1 MTVAAAPGADVA
13 QDYEQE
19 RPARQLAGIPKG
31 LVWAAAGLLSC
42 YALLVVFRPVA
53 VLQYRMTFLAVALP
67 LTFLVYRSGFDL
79 ARLRRLRGLRGSRR
93 SRGRRRSGE
102 PGEGEGEPDREAA
115 TAESGGPAAPEVS
128 AGPATSEGSIA
139 PERRNAPERPAVAD
153 WLLAAVSVAVLVYP
167 LLDFD
172 AFVTR
177 GTDPTGTDMVLG
189 IALTVL
195 VLEATRRTVGWVL
208 PAICVAFLVYA
219 YYGDYI
225 PLGWEIGHRG
235 FDVPSLVDHLYMG
248 TEGFFGV
255 PLDVAATYIV
265 LFTIYG
271 AVLDLSGASRFFIDI
286 SFAAFRRSRTA
297 PGRTVTTAGFLLGTV
312 SGSGVATT
320 VSLGSVSWPILRRAG
335 YPPEQAGG
343 VMAAGGIGAILSP
356 PTLGAAAF
364 IIAELLRISYLKVL
378 LYALVPTILYYV
390 GVFLAIEIDARR
402 LRTRA
407 VPVDA
412 PSLGRLLLRFGYHF
426 SSLGLIVLLMAIG
439 RSPFQAVVI
448 ATVVAFALSFLDR
461 SHWLTPRRLWVA
473 LVQGTLGVL
482 PVTAVCAAAGIIVG
496 VVTLTGLG
504 LKLSDIVVD
513 LSGGHLALTA
523 LFAGVA
529 IWVLGLA
536 VPVTASFVIAA
547 VIIAPALT
555 GLGVAAPEAYM
566 FVFYYAVLSE
576 VSPPTALAAVAASAI
591 TGGDAFRTM
600 MMTWRYTLPA
610 FLVPFAF
617 VLTDN
622 GAALLGLKP
631 WPDVLLATAVSI
643 VAIAALAAVTGA
655 WLLGPARWPER
666 ALCALAAVLLLYLE
680 AAPVLAGLGALG
692 AAVVVHLALRRS
704 RSPQGEP
711 RT

>member
-1 MTVAAAPGADVA
+1 MTVAGAPGADVA

-19 RPARQLAGIPKG
+19 RPARRLAGIPKG
-31 LVWAAAGLLSC
+31 LVWSAAGLLSC
-42 YALLVVFRPVA
+42 YARVTGLRPVA
-53 VLQYRMTFLAVALP
+53 GMQYRMTFLAVALP
-67 LTFLVYRSGFDL
+67 LTFLVYRSGLDL
-79 ARLRRLRGLRGSRR
+79 ARLRR
-93 SRGRRRSGE
+93 SRGQSERSEPGESSEPDRAGE
-102 PGEGEGEPDREAA
+102 PGRAGEPDEAA
-115 TAESGGPAAPEVS
+115 EPDRAA
-128 AGPATSEGSIA
+128 AAQ
-139 PERRNAPERPAVAD
+139 RPALLD
-153 WLLAAVSVAVLVYP
+153 WLLAAASVAVLVYP
-167 LLDFD
+167 LLDFG

-177 GTDPTGTDMVLG
+177 GTDPTGADMMLG
-189 IALTVL
+189 GCLTL
-195 VLEATRRTVGWVL
+195 LILEATRRTVGWVL
-208 PAICVAFLVYA
+208 PAICVAFLLYA
-219 YYGDYI
+219 YFGAYI

-235 FDVPSLVDHLYMG
+235 FDMPSLVDHLYMG

-271 AVLDLSGASRFFIDI
+271 AVLDLSGASRFFIDL

-356 PTLGAAAF
+356 PTMGAAAF
-364 IIAELLRISYLKVL
+364 IIAELLRISYLQVL

-407 VPVDA
+407 VPVDT
-412 PSLGRLLLRFGYHF
+412 PPLGRLLLRFGYHF
-426 SSLGLIVLLMAIG
+426 SSLGLIVLVMAVG

-448 ATVVAFALSFLDR
+448 ATAVAFALSFLDR
-461 SHWLTPRRLWVA
+461 THWLTPRRLWTA
-473 LVQGTLGVL
+473 LIQGTLGVL

-513 LSGGHLALTA
+513 LSGGNLALTA
-523 LFAGVA
+523 LFAGIA
-529 IWVLGLA
+529 IWILGLA
-536 VPVTASFVIAA
+536 VPVTASFIIAA

-576 VSPPTALAAVAASAI
+576 VSPPTALAAVAAAAI
-591 TGGDAFRTM
+591 TGGNVLGTM
-600 MMTWRYTLPA
+600 MQTLRYALPA

-617 VLTDN
+617 VLTSH
-622 GAALLGLKP
+622 GEALL
-631 WPDVLLATAVSI
+631 AV
-643 VAIAALAAVTGA
+643 VALAVVTGG
-655 WLLGPARWPER
+655 WLRGPVGRAER
-666 ALCALAAVLLLYLE
+666 ALCVPAALLLLYLQPATV
-680 AAPVLAGLGALG
+680 AAGAGCLTAAAGL
-692 AAVVVHLALRRS
+692 HLL
-704 RSPQGEP
+704 
-711 RT
+711 